1 MNTLEDRVRAAL
13 RVRAEDFPADPDAL
27 ARIRARAQAA
37 RRRRGGPRSLSVGR
51 FLIPAVAAAAVVAIV
66 AAVTVTVNGISGRAT
81 GAPAASTRSLSPTP
95 LASRP
100 ADGLSGA
107 HTPFQQPGQGPL
119 IVTPRPPSTSKP
131 EASYFW
137 LGGSSPAYSHDQIQL
152 CHITTDV
159 PGGGGGGF
167 CWPLP
172 GPPAGQLATVTGN
185 EGAGVAGKGWR
196 MAVGTA
202 ATGQV
207 YTVIAVSDD
216 DDRAYPGTVVAGS
229 GFPYEAWAVSYPAS
243 SRVRL
248 VFLNGK
254 GRLAATLSPAGPS
267 GLPHTPLPISGGVP
281 VFHYTPGAD
290 APADTTLG
298 YLIGGR
304 AGFISPL
311 RGMVLCELPASS
323 APALGALLEPLDN
336 FRGGDWQPVEAF
348 GYAHADVARVVLHLP
363 GGRVVSTPTF
373 AAGLSGSDLRLWAV
387 PMPFVI
393 RNERPLPSVTATG
406 ESATGQVLGQVQLGR
421 VE

>member
-1 MNTLEDRVRAAL
+1 MNPEV
-13 RVRAEDFPADPDAL
+13 P
-27 ARIRARAQAA
+27 
-37 RRRRGGPRSLSVGR
+37 
-51 FLIPAVAAAAVVAIV
+51 VAATAA
-66 AAVTVTVNGISGRAT
+66 AT
-81 GAPAASTRSLSPTP
+81 
-95 LASRP
+95 
-100 ADGLSGA
+100 
-107 HTPFQQPGQGPL
+107 
-119 IVTPRPPSTSKP
+119 TPRPPSTSKP

-185 EGAGVAGKGWR
+185 EGAGVAGKGMR

-207 YTVIAVSDD
+207 YTVIAVGD
-216 DDRAYPGTVVAGS
+216 DDRAYSGTVVARS

-248 VFLNGK
+248 VFLNAK
-254 GRLAATLSPAGPS
+254 SRLAATLSPAGPS
-267 GLPHTPLPISGGVP
+267 GLRQTPLPISGGVP

-290 APADTTLG
+290 APADTTLA

-311 RGMVLCELPASS
+311 RGMVLCELP
-323 APALGALLEPLDN
+323 EPLDN

-373 AAGLSGSDLRLWAV
+373 AAGLAGSGLRLWAV

>member
-1 MNTLEDRVRAAL
+1 MNTLEDRGRAAL
-13 RVRAEDFPADPDAL
+13 RVRAEDFSADPDAL

-37 RRRRGGPRSLSVGR
+37 GRRRGGPRSLSVGR

-119 IVTPRPPSTSKP
+119 IVTPRPPSTYKP

-137 LGGSSPAYSHDQIQL
+137 LGGSRPAYSHDQIQL

-248 VFLNGK
+248 VLLNGK
-254 GRLAATLSPAGPS
+254 GRLGATLS
-267 GLPHTPLPISGGVP
+267 T
-281 VFHYTPGAD
+281 
-290 APADTTLG
+290 
-298 YLIGGR
+298 
-304 AGFISPL
+304 
-311 RGMVLCELPASS
+311 
-323 APALGALLEPLDN
+323 AL
-336 FRGGDWQPVEAF
+336 
-348 GYAHADVARVVLHLP
+348 
-363 GGRVVSTPTF
+363 
-373 AAGLSGSDLRLWAV
+373 AAGA
-387 PMPFVI
+387 P
-393 RNERPLPSVTATG
+393 
-406 ESATGQVLGQVQLGR
+406 Q
-421 VE
+421 